1 MGESVMI
8 KEESEDKF
16 LALTQQIN
24 QLEWLEED
32 LLSMKRQHEQ
42 AVSELQADCRHL
54 SFALESLL
62 NHMPEDYAGK
72 YAEQEA
78 NDHLLR
84 QMDRYVDEHLDHV
97 STYTMGV
104 RRQLE
109 RDKEELIGERSR
121 LRWE

>member
-42 AVSELQADCRHL
+42 ADCRHL
-54 SFALESLL
+54 SFALDSLL

-78 NDHLLR
+78 NDHLIR

-104 RRQLE
+104 RRRLE